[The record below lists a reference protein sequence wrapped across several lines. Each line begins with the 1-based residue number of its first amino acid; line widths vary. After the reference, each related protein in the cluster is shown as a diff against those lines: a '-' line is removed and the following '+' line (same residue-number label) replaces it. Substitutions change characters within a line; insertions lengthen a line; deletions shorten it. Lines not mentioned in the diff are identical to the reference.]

1 MTELESERK
10 KLVEALFNNKILN
23 ENKWKE
29 ISLPI
34 RHGGLGINVSSL
46 TEDSNTQLRKCEVVT
61 EDLKSKLLN
70 QDYTLPM
77 KHDLKDLK
85 KLPEKSYKTKTQEL
99 GETESEVA
107 QKQRMVELSS
117 KCTNSWLHAMPISAQ
132 RRYLSKNE
140 FQDALSLRFGMKIK
154 GVALKCACG
163 DTNTTIHANNC
174 KVGGYVTRRHDVMRN
189 FLQ

>member
-1 MTELESERK
+1 MERD
-10 KLVEALFNNKILN
+10 I
-23 ENKWKE
+23 
-29 ISLPI
+29 IPT

-46 TEDSNTQLRKCEVVT
+46 TEDSNTQYRKCEVVT

-77 KHDLKDLK
+77 KHDLKELR
-85 KLPEKSYKTKTQEL
+85 KLQEKNYKTKAEEL
-99 GETESEVA
+99 RMMESEVS

-132 RRYLSKNE
+132 RRYMSKNE

-154 GVALKCACG
+154 GIALKYACG

-189 FLQ
+189 FLQQNTGSLRQI